1 MLISERLSFL
11 IRFKM
16 TTKNKIYLV
25 LSVLLFIATLF
36 SILTSDVS
44 IGMLDNTLTTH
55 WIVLL
60 IFTLLLPIFNLAE
73 IILNRND
80 WNTFYWLGLVFN
92 ILTLFFVMRFF
103 KIELLAELY

>member
-1 MLISERLSFL
+1 
-11 IRFKM
+11 M

-25 LSVLLFIATLF
+25 SSVLLFMATLF
-36 SILTSDVS
+36 NILTSDVS
-44 IGMLDNTLTTH
+44 IGILDNTLSIH

-80 WNTFYWLGLVFN
+80 WSKYYWLGLVFN

>member
-1 MLISERLSFL
+1 
-11 IRFKM
+11 M

-25 LSVLLFIATLF
+25 SSVLLFLATLF

-44 IGMLDNTLTTH
+44 IGILDNTLSIQ

-60 IFTLLLPIFNLAE
+60 IFTLLLLIFNLAE

-80 WNTFYWLGLVFN
+80 WSKYYWLGLVFN
-92 ILTLFFVMRFF
+92 ILTIFFVMRFF
-103 KIELLAELY
+103 KIELLA